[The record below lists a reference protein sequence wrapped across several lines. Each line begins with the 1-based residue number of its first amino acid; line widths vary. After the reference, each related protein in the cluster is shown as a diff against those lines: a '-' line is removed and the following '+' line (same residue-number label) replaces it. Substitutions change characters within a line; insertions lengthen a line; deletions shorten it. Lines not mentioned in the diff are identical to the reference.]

1 MQKWFRAE
9 KRRDESFER
18 HSGLFDLAYSD
29 TSGPW
34 SRPRR
39 FSTGPTPLEPGV
51 TGGGTVTLEPP
62 TPEPAPPPKVATQVL
77 ERFAEPALE
86 VSAPRVRP
94 LWSRVADLVTKS
106 TPAALQGIVRCN
118 HTSIERHFVCG
129 TSAPHVDAW
138 CGAAHCPRC
147 SHHAAAEAGA
157 TARTAWPE
165 RVLVARVSIASEAS
179 GLAQELQGG
188 ATLPTPDEVLQA
200 RSGWGKV
207 ASSLGL
213 DPFGL
218 VVVVPGAVLFFVGA
232 PTVGTDVGF
241 NVVAAGGEVGL
252 RLSAEVGGCDAA
264 AAALED
270 ALTLE
275 ARRFEEVVV
284 RGVESGDL
292 GPASEV
298 VSQRDPKRTVV
309 FASKRGLPCPTA
321 RRVRATPRPCPIHG
335 GCDADATV
343 VLHGSIEVKRAAP
356 LPDSPTRQAVQGL
369 F

>member
-9 KRRDESFER
+9 KRRDESFEA
-18 HSGLFDLAYSD
+18 HSGLFDLAHSD

-39 FSTGPTPLEPGV
+39 FTTGPTPLEPGV
-51 TGGGTVTLEPP
+51 TGGGTITID
-62 TPEPAPPPKVATQVL
+62 EPAPPKVATQVL
-77 ERFAEPALE
+77 ERFVEPAIE
-86 VSAPRVRP
+86 VSTARIRP
-94 LWSRVADLVTKS
+94 LWSRVSDLVTS
-106 TPAALQGIVRCN
+106 RSPAALQGLVRCN

-157 TARTAWPE
+157 TARTSWPE
-165 RVLVARVSIASEAS
+165 RVLVARASI
-179 GLAQELQGG
+179 GLQGG
-188 ATLPTPDEVLQA
+188 ATLPTPDEVLGA

-207 ASSLGL
+207 AQGLGL

-232 PTVGTDVGF
+232 P
-241 NVVAAGGEVGL
+241 AGGPGSSTSLASGELPFGVVEAGGQVGL

-264 AAALED
+264 AATLED

-298 VSQRDPKRTVV
+298 VAERDPKRTVV
-309 FASKRGLPCPTA
+309 FASKRGLPCPAT

-335 GCDADATV
+335 GCDADGTV
-343 VLHGSIEVKRAAP
+343 VLHGSIEVRRAAP
-356 LPDSPTRQAVQGL
+356 LPDAPTRQAVLGL

>member
-1 MQKWFRAE
+1 MADRGEQGPAGAAGRRLRRAERCRAQKWFRAE
-9 KRRDESFER
+9 KRRDESFEA

-39 FSTGPTPLEPGV
+39 FTTGPTPLEQGV
-51 TGGGTVTLEPP
+51 TGGGTVAVQEPP
-62 TPEPAPPPKVATQVL
+62 KPAPKVATQVL
-77 ERFAEPALE
+77 ERFVEPALE
-86 VSAPRVRP
+86 VSTARIRP
-94 LWSRVADLVTKS
+94 LWSRVSDLVTKG
-106 TPAALQGIVRCN
+106 TPASLRSLVRCN
-118 HTSIERHFVCG
+118 HASIERHLVCG

-138 CGAAHCPRC
+138 CGAPHCPRC

-157 TARTAWPE
+157 AARTSWPE
-165 RVLVARVSIASEAS
+165 RVLVARASI
-179 GLAQELQGG
+179 GLQGG
-188 ATLPTPDEVLQA
+188 ATLPTADEVLGA

-218 VVVVPGAVLFFVGA
+218 VLVVPGAHEEQ
-232 PTVGTDVGF
+232 D
-241 NVVAAGGEVGL
+241 GGKVGL

-275 ARRFEEVVV
+275 ARRFEEVVA
-284 RGVESGDL
+284 RGVTTGDL
-292 GPASEV
+292 GPAIELVSE
-298 VSQRDPKRTVV
+298 RDPKRTVV
-309 FASKRGLPCPTA
+309 FASKRGLPCPAT
-321 RRVRATPRPCPIHG
+321 RRVRAMPRPCPIHG

-343 VLHGSIEVKRAAP
+343 VLEGSNEVRRSAQ
-356 LPDSPTRQAVQGL
+356 LPDSPTRQAVLGL
-369 F
+369 FS

>member
-9 KRRDESFER
+9 KRRDESFEA

-39 FSTGPTPLEPGV
+39 FTTGPTALEPGV
-51 TGGGTVTLEPP
+51 TGGGTLTIEP
-62 TPEPAPPPKVATQVL
+62 TPPKVATQVL
-77 ERFAEPALE
+77 ERFVEPALE
-86 VSAPRVRP
+86 VSRARIRP
-94 LWSRVADLVTKS
+94 LWSRVSDLVTSK
-106 TPAALQGIVRCN
+106 TPAALQGLVRCN

-157 TARTAWPE
+157 TARTAWSE
-165 RVLVARVSIASEAS
+165 RVLLGRAPIASEAS

-188 ATLPTPDEVLQA
+188 ATLPTPDDVLRA

-207 ASSLGL
+207 AQGLGL

-232 PTVGTDVGF
+232 PAGATDLAFG
-241 NVVAAGGEVGL
+241 VVEAGGKVGL

-298 VSQRDPKRTVV
+298 VAERDPKRTVV
-309 FASKRGLPCPTA
+309 FASKRGLPCPAT
-321 RRVRATPRPCPIHG
+321 RKVRATARPCPIHG
-335 GCDADATV
+335 GCDADGTV
-343 VLHGSIEVKRAAP
+343 VLHGSIEVRRAAP
-356 LPDSPTRQAVQGL
+356 LPDAPTRQAVLGL

>member
-39 FSTGPTPLEPGV
+39 FSTGPQPLEEGV
-51 TGGGTVTLEPP
+51 TGGGTATAEA
-62 TPEPAPPPKVATQVL
+62 PAPTPPKVATQVL
-77 ERFAEPALE
+77 ERFVEPALE
-86 VSAPRVRP
+86 VSTARIRP
-94 LWSRVADLVTKS
+94 LWSRVSDLVTKS
-106 TPAALQGIVRCN
+106 TPPALQGLVRCN
-118 HTSIERHFVCG
+118 HASIERHFVCG

-165 RVLVARVSIASEAS
+165 RVLVARASI
-179 GLAQELQGG
+179 GMQGG
-188 ATLPTPDEVLQA
+188 ATLPTPDEVLGA

-207 ASSLGL
+207 AGKLGL

-232 PTVGTDVGF
+232 PGAGTDLAFG
-241 NVVAAGGEVGL
+241 VVEAGGQEGL

-275 ARRFEEVVV
+275 ARRFEEVVL
-284 RGVESGDL
+284 RCVEGGDL
-292 GPASEV
+292 GPASQVIAE
-298 VSQRDPKRTVV
+298 RDPKRTVV
-309 FASKRGLPCPTA
+309 FTSKRGLPCPVT

-335 GCDADATV
+335 GCDADGTV
-343 VLHGSIEVKRAAP
+343 VLHGSLEVRRAAP
-356 LPDSPTRQAVQGL
+356 LADAPTRQAVTNL